1 MSVDKLYLD
10 LKSPKTPAVAR
21 RYRMIWTDRIRHLV
35 QFGFAALILYL
46 AVVHNTAATDA
57 TTASIDALCPFGGL
71 ETVWQWISSGGQ
83 FVSKTHLSN
92 LVLGLGLLIGVVF
105 AGGAF
110 CGWVCPFGALQ
121 DLLSWIRTK
130 LHIKTIEVPEKVD
143 RVLRYGR
150 YVVLAFVLIQTI
162 SLVKLWF
169 ADWDPYR
176 TIFGLGWL
184 FEFNPAE
191 AWGAYLVA
199 AIILI
204 ASLFVERA
212 WCRYACPLG
221 GAISLVGKVS
231 FLRIRRNG
239 ESCKGCNVCEKPCPV
254 KLPVATAKT
263 ISSNCIGC
271 LACVEAC
278 PRQGTLE
285 VQLAP
290 TWLDKFRGA
299 LKTKHAVPQAKEI

>member
-1 MSVDKLYLD
+1 MSIDNLYLD
-10 LKSPKTPAVAR
+10 VKSPKTPAVSR
-21 RYRMIWTDRIRHLV
+21 RYRMVWTDRIRHLV
-35 QFGFAALILYL
+35 QFGFTAFILYM
-46 AVVHNTAATDA
+46 AVVHNTAETDGV
-57 TTASIDALCPFGGL
+57 TASIDALCPFGGL
-71 ETVWQWISSGGQ
+71 ETVWRWISSGGQ
-83 FVSKTHLSN
+83 YVSKTHLSN

-121 DLLSWIRTK
+121 DLLAWIRGK
-130 LHIKTIEVPEKVD
+130 LHIKPIEVPEKVD
-143 RVLRYGR
+143 RILRYGR
-150 YVVLAFVLIQTI
+150 FVVLAFVLIQTI
-162 SLVKLWF
+162 TLVKLWF

-221 GAISLVGKVS
+221 GAISLIGKVS

-239 ESCKGCNVCEKPCPV
+239 ESCKSCNICEKPCPV

-263 ISSNCIGC
+263 ISSDCIGC
-271 LACVEAC
+271 LACVQSC
-278 PRQGTLE
+278 PRKGALE

-290 TWLDKFRGA
+290 TWL
-299 LKTKHAVPQAKEI
+299 VPSVPSVPAKMGNAGK